1 MSINQASRM
10 PNGIRRALL
19 ILLVGLM
26 AAVTTESVIAN
37 EPHELAAEPAA
48 EHLSESFLLFLAEGF
63 VAEGE
68 WIDPMMMQ
76 RVSDEALGK
85 ETATLK
91 DTEKPS
97 DDSQKYNPDDQ

>member
-1 MSINQASRM
+1 
-10 PNGIRRALL
+10 
-19 ILLVGLM
+19 M
-26 AAVTTESVIAN
+26 AAVTTELVIAN
-37 EPHELAAEPAA
+37 ESHELAAEPAA
-48 EHLSESFLLFLAEGF
+48 EHLSESFLLFLAEVF
-63 VAEGE
+63 FAEGE

-97 DDSQKYNPDDQ
+97 EDIQKYSPDDQ

>member
-10 PNGIRRALL
+10 PKGIKRSLL
-19 ILLVGLM
+19 ILLVGQM
-26 AAVTTESVIAN
+26 AAVTTELVIAN
-37 EPHELAAEPAA
+37 ESHELAAEPAA

-63 VAEGE
+63 FAEGE

-85 ETATLK
+85 ETATLEN
-91 DTEKPS
+91 TEKPR
-97 DDSQKYNPDDQ
+97 DDSQKHNPDGQ